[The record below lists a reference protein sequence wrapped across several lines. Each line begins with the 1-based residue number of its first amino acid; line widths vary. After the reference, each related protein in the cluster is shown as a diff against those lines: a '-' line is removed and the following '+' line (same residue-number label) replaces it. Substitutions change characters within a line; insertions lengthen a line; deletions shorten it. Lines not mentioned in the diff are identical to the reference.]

1 MGVVMAVVMGLW
13 LGLGVGSGAI
23 APDLAPPLPGSLP
36 DGAALFEVHCVGC
49 HINGGNIVR
58 RGKNLRQQTLERNG
72 YGTVEAIAQLI
83 TQGKGIMS
91 AYADRMTAPEIEA
104 VAVYVR
110 EQAEQG
116 WKS

>member
-1 MGVVMAVVMGLW
+1 MGVVAAVIMGLW

-23 APDLAPPLPGSLP
+23 APDPSLLLPNPLPN
-36 DGAALFEVHCVGC
+36 GAALFEVHCIGC

-83 TQGKGIMS
+83 TQGKGNMS

-110 EQAEQG
+110 DQAEQG